1 MIASLRG
8 TAISVGINRIV
19 LETAGVG
26 YDVAVS
32 ISTLASIAV
41 GSEIFL
47 HVSTV
52 MRENALELYG
62 FETLEEKTLFE
73 MLITVAGIGPKTAL
87 SILSGI
93 SPEGFRQAVLGEDAQ
108 RLTVIP
114 GIGRKSAERII
125 LELKEKIR
133 KSPLLRG
140 VVSGKPAEASLEEDL
155 ISSLV
160 NLGYKDRAAAAVAQK
175 VLKDAG
181 HITLPE
187 AVKRALKEMM
197 KDTLT

>member
-197 KDTLT
+197 KDTST

>member
-19 LETAGVG
+19 LETMGVG

-32 ISTLASIAV
+32 ISTLAGIAV

-133 KSPLLRG
+133 
-140 VVSGKPAEASLEEDL
+140 
-155 ISSLV
+155 
-160 NLGYKDRAAAAVAQK
+160 
-175 VLKDAG
+175 
-181 HITLPE
+181 
-187 AVKRALKEMM
+187 
-197 KDTLT
+197 

>member
-19 LETAGVG
+19 LETMGVG

-32 ISTLASIAV
+32 ISTLAGIAV

-140 VVSGKPAEASLEEDL
+140 VVPGRPAEASLEEDL
-155 ISSLV
+155 VSSLV

-197 KDTLT
+197 KDAST

>member
-19 LETAGVG
+19 LETMGVG

-140 VVSGKPAEASLEEDL
+140 VVPGKPAEASLEEDL
-155 ISSLV
+155 VSSLV

-197 KDTLT
+197 KDAST